1 MSRGPFVSAL
11 TSGTHGGR
19 PVNYGTIKYCDIA
32 NGVGVRSS
40 LFVSGCRV
48 HCPGCFNGEAQDFGF
63 GPAFTREVADELID
77 SLRPSYVRGLSLL
90 GGDPMEPENQRVL
103 VGLAERV
110 VMELPEKDIWCYTGY
125 VYDRDLVPGGKRYV
139 EGVTDRFLDCIDVL
153 VDGPFIAAEKDIT
166 LRFRG
171 SSNQRLLDLAK
182 TRETG
187 VISLWDD
194 GPLFGTHTM

>member
-1 MSRGPFVSAL
+1 M
-11 TSGTHGGR
+11 
-19 PVNYGTIKYCDIA
+19 NYGTIKYCDIA

-48 HCPGCFNGEAQDFGF
+48 YCPGCFNGEAQDFGF
-63 GPAFTREVADELID
+63 GPAFTREVEDELID

-171 SSNQRLLDLAK
+171 SSNQRLIDLAK

-194 GPLFGTHTM
+194 GPLFGTHRM

>member
-1 MSRGPFVSAL
+1 
-11 TSGTHGGR
+11 
-19 PVNYGTIKYCDIA
+19 
-32 NGVGVRSS
+32 
-40 LFVSGCRV
+40 
-48 HCPGCFNGEAQDFGF
+48 
-63 GPAFTREVADELID
+63 
-77 SLRPSYVRGLSLL
+77 
-90 GGDPMEPENQRVL
+90 MEPENQRVL
-103 VGLAERV
+103 VDLAERV

-125 VYDRDLVPGGKRYV
+125 VYDRDLIPGGKRYV

-171 SSNQRLLDLAK
+171 SSNQRLIDLAK

-194 GPLFGTHTM
+194 GPLFGTHPM

>member
-1 MSRGPFVSAL
+1 M
-11 TSGTHGGR
+11 
-19 PVNYGTIKYCDIA
+19 NYGTIKYCDIA

-63 GPAFTREVADELID
+63 GPAFTREVEDELID

-103 VGLAERV
+103 VDLAERV

-153 VDGPFIAAEKDIT
+153 VDGPFIVAEKDIT

-171 SSNQRLLDLAK
+171 SSNQRLIDLAK